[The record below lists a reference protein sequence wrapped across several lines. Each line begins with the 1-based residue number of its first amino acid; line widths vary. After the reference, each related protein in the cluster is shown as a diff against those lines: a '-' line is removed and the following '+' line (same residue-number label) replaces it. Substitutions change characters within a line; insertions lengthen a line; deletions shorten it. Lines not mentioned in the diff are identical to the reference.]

1 MLANVRGNLK
11 DTCVRF
17 KCFSLTLDKSTDL
30 KDTAKRAVFMQKVM
44 PSLVIEE
51 SVQLILL
58 KGITTQKDL
67 PKVLQTGNLIFQN

>member
-1 MLANVRGNLK
+1 MLANVRRNLK

-17 KCFSLTLDKSTDL
+17 KCFSLALDKSTDL

-44 PSLVIEE
+44 PSLIIEE

-67 PKVLQTGNLIFQN
+67 PKVLQTGNSIFQN